1 MTKDTGRARLP
12 GLPVVRSGNV
22 ELDRWVAAAA
32 ERLEVREGARGNP
45 WERVVTLRDL
55 QELGIDPNG
64 LAGRGATS
72 GPLVQ
77 QQGGNFS
84 RISSDAFSAAIVQSR
99 AYRELSRR
107 LDDPARFE
115 ALPEQVRSLLL
126 LDIAAEAAA
135 RGAAIERVES
145 QLQSATSSLAMRVD
159 EITASVQGVQS
170 GVRETTFAAAELN
183 RATAGRVTQLQARLD
198 GVGGVTIEESLLAT
212 ADRVDGLAGE
222 YMLKVNAGLAVAGIG
237 LAASE
242 DPSGATESSFI
253 VQAGKFAVTGAYNF
267 AQDTTPSATQIG
279 QLWYSPA
286 LKKSYRASAV
296 GTGSWVEY
304 TPTVPFGVNSA
315 TGEVF
320 INGSLRINAAGVTLG
335 ETTGGAVY
343 ISATGQVFRVN
354 QLGAITPDSVVLTAT
369 GSGALVNEPV
379 VFTSEPAGAGVASG
393 STYTV
398 PAAAFASASSVTVTA
413 TVTKDGS
420 TYSDAFTLYKVV
432 DGADALSGFL
442 TNESHALSADE
453 FGNVASYVGASGQFV
468 VMRGSTALTTGVT
481 YSLVSAVGA
490 SASIAANGNYT
501 LLGGF
506 TSDVAVVTLR
516 ATVGGTTLDKVF
528 TVTKQKKGA
537 SGAEGGYTDYIFKRS
552 VVGLTKAPTQPVV
565 GGVVVLT
572 GFPDSWS
579 DAPPV
584 GSEPLY
590 MSKGERNSYGEL
602 VGSWSVPTRLDGSTG
617 KDGNYTI
624 YQYATGT
631 TAPTSGWSSIPPTIP
646 SGHLLWMRAGTVVPP
661 ATMPGAWGAAY
672 RVSGEQGTTGKGQ
685 ITGVAFI
692 RSTAGSVAAP
702 TGGTFDAPTPTTPG
716 WSDGVPAGSD
726 PLWMSTRLFTS
737 DGSAP
742 QQSSWVTPQ
751 KVSAIGQGAKVQFS
765 VDGSSLWH
773 DVPSTT
779 DNYMRSG
786 TSSDGGVTWSYSGAV
801 KIKGEQGP
809 QGSTGST
816 GSSGSRGAAFATSTA
831 ASPSDSA
838 FFSASGVSAINGD
851 QLLLSNASGST
862 IYTRQNGS
870 WVNTTALSIHG
881 DAVITG
887 TLSLGKLT
895 SGSASTTEG
904 TFRMGG
910 SSLFANYNALIQALV
925 PSGQDRGAIGGATFS
940 VNYPAIYGINQG
952 SGYGGGFY
960 NFSGSTKITQFVG
973 GFTSYAGIADNLTS
987 GRQVI
992 LANASYALYSASG
1005 KGKFY
1010 ATDGVGPFTGVHD
1023 GVTANDPDIGDVMV
1037 DLEILGR
1044 ESVSSTVASF
1054 GVSSTANQRGV
1065 IGVCSEIF
1073 INPPVGWGDS
1083 EVSDGNPPNT
1093 PIPPGH
1099 RVIHVNALGEG
1110 QINVC
1115 GEGGDLLKGDLIVS
1129 SSTPGKGMRQSDDLV
1144 RSYTVAKAR
1153 ENVTFSG
1160 PTDVKM
1166 VACIYLCG

>member
-159 EITASVQGVQS
+159 EITASVEGVQS
-170 GVRETTFAAAELN
+170 GVRETTFASAELN

-267 AQDTTPSATQIG
+267 SQDTTPSATQIG

-296 GTGSWVEY
+296 GTGSWAEY

-335 ETTGGAVY
+335 ETTGEAVY
-343 ISATGQVFRVN
+343 ISTTGQVFKVN
-354 QLGAITPDSVVLTAT
+354 QLGEITPDSVVLTAS

-379 VFTSEPAGAGVASG
+379 VYTSEPANAGVASG

-413 TVTKDGS
+413 TITKDAS

-453 FGNVASYVGASGQFV
+453 FGNVDSYTGASGQFV

-481 YSLVSAVGA
+481 YSLVSADGA
-490 SASIAANGNYT
+490 SANITSNGDYT
-501 LLGGF
+501 LLDGF

-516 ATVGGTTLDKVF
+516 AMVGGTALDKVF

-552 VVGLTKAPTQPVV
+552 VVALTAAPTQPVV
-565 GGVVVLT
+565 GGVAVLT
-572 GFPDSWS
+572 GFPDTWS
-579 DAPPV
+579 DTPPD
-584 GSEPLY
+584 GTEPLY

-602 VGSWSVPTRLDGSTG
+602 VGPWSVPTRLDGSTG
-617 KDGNYTI
+617 LTGPSGSRG
-624 YQYATGT
+624 ATG
-631 TAPTSGWSSIPPTIP
+631 
-646 SGHLLWMRAGTVVPP
+646 L
-661 ATMPGAWGAAY
+661 
-672 RVSGEQGTTGKGQ
+672 TG
-685 ITGVAFI
+685 
-692 RSTAGSVAAP
+692 P
-702 TGGTFDAPTPTTPG
+702 
-716 WSDGVPAGSD
+716 
-726 PLWMSTRLFTS
+726 
-737 DGSAP
+737 
-742 QQSSWVTPQ
+742 
-751 KVSAIGQGAKVQFS
+751 
-765 VDGSSLWH
+765 
-773 DVPSTT
+773 
-779 DNYMRSG
+779 
-786 TSSDGGVTWSYSGAV
+786 
-801 KIKGEQGP
+801 
-809 QGSTGST
+809 
-816 GSSGSRGAAFATSTA
+816 SGSRGAAFATSTD

-870 WVNTTALSIHG
+870 WVNTTALSING

-925 PSGQDRGAIGGATFS
+925 PSDQDRGAIGGATSS
-940 VNYPAIYGINQG
+940 VNYPSIYGINQG
-952 SGYGGGFY
+952 SGHGGGFY
-960 NFSGSTKITQFVG
+960 SFSGSTKITQFVG

-987 GRQVI
+987 GRRVI
-992 LANASYALYSASG
+992 LANDSYALYSASG
-1005 KGKFY
+1005 NGKFY